1 MYCPKCGKG
10 VGTESIFCSSCGE
23 KIEPRAIEIPPSEPY
38 SQESSKIKHP
48 GKQLTTLIPK
58 KWLVIILGTAITLG
72 AAWIGTIQYRQYQ
85 RLHPTIPKEQAALAE
100 KYAAGTDVPKDEVLA
115 FKWFLKAAEQGDVSS
130 QYQVGTMY
138 EEGRG
143 TQKDLSLSMKF
154 FQLAAEQG
162 FAKAQYAVADAYWQ
176 GRGVKTDSALAEKWA
191 RKAADQ
197 GDGEAMGLLGGM
209 SDAPGMR
216 DKARYWYKKA
226 AEAGNLDVQVRL
238 AQIYYLRMGWTT
250 ETDAEDTRE
259 AIKWYRKAASR
270 GDKDA
275 IEALR
280 EIGVSSDGSM
290 SRDAFNN
297 AVMGKTQREVVAL
310 LGSPQS
316 TTGAATM
323 DGPCEIWNYIG
334 ATYHPVTKKRD
345 GLVSI
350 RFMNNS
356 GRAVKTDY

>member
-1 MYCPKCGKG
+1 MYCPKCGKD

-23 KIEPRAIEIPPSEPY
+23 KLEPRTIEIPPSEPY
-38 SQESSKIKHP
+38 SQESSKITHP

-58 KWLVIILGTAITLG
+58 KWWVIILGAAITLG

-85 RLHPTIPKEQAALAE
+85 RLHPTTPKEQAALAE

-115 FKWFLKAAEQGDVSS
+115 FKWFLKAAEQGDVAS
-130 QYQVGTMY
+130 QYEVGTMY
-138 EEGRG
+138 EEGIG
-143 TQKDLSLSMKF
+143 MQKDLALAMKF
-154 FQLAAEQG
+154 YQLAAEQG
-162 FAKAQYAVADAYWQ
+162 FAKAQYAVAEAYWW
-176 GRGVKTDSALAEKWA
+176 GKGVKTDSALAEKWA

-197 GDGEAMGLLGGM
+197 GDGEAMDLLGGM

-216 DKARYWYKKA
+216 DKARYWYKRA

-238 AQIYYLRMGWTT
+238 AMFYMGGMGGPQ
-250 ETDAEDTRE
+250 DKRE

-356 GRAVKTDY
+356 GRAVKIDY